1 MSCGYWSTYLDHQ
14 MLIKRGANIAA
25 SSTPDAMLA
34 VKAGSAVAE
43 ELGGRYLIR
52 YLRRS
57 EVNQY
62 LYGNAA
68 RHFVTP
74 TPYAAADCVAYLAL
88 PDPTVKRGHLLL
100 LDPSKIEEISG
111 PRWVEAGRA
120 IEYLLPRGFPQAAL
134 AFRWALELK

>member
-1 MSCGYWSTYLDHQ
+1 MSCGYWATYLDHQ
-14 MLIKRGANIAA
+14 MLVRRGRSIAT
-25 SSTPDAMLA
+25 SSTPDATLEI
-34 VKAGSAVAE
+34 KSGLEVAD
-43 ELGGRYLIR
+43 ELGGRFLIR

-57 EVNQY
+57 EVSQY

-100 LDPSKIEEISG
+100 LDPSKIDEIWG

-120 IEYLLPRGFPQAAL
+120 IEYFLPHGFPQAAL